1 MNSSRF
7 SVHIAGQC
15 RRWDAVSDSAASS
28 IRFAH
33 PHPHEGA
40 NAQPS
45 GTAQGLPKAEEMG
58 NKDKSGAGT
67 GGANAGRRWA
77 APSLA
82 SVVSATLAGRC
93 AWFDHS
99 AESLDLLDVVCER
112 YFSTNS
118 SGRLFSL
125 QQLFDADGTR
135 CKRALCAYHLHMH
148 YAVLNACRRVQ
159 SKQGPG
165 SVLRP
170 GAMSECPAIS
180 MPG

>member
-15 RRWDAVSDSAASS
+15 PHSDAVSDSAASS
-28 IRFAH
+28 IRFGH
-33 PHPHEGA
+33 PRPQNGTDVLPHG
-40 NAQPS
+40 S
-45 GTAQGLPKAEEMG
+45 AQGLPKAEGMG
-58 NKDKSGAGT
+58 NKDGSGAGT
-67 GGANAGRRWA
+67 GEANAGRRWA

-82 SVVSATLAGRC
+82 SIVSATLAGRY

-99 AESLDLLDVVCER
+99 AESLDLLDIVCER

-118 SGRLFSL
+118 SGRLFPL
-125 QQLFDADGTR
+125 QQLFDADGTLR
-135 CKRALCAYHLHMH
+135 RRALCAYHLHAH
-148 YAVLNACRRVQ
+148 YAVLNACRRFQ